1 MKTTKRLMAFMA
13 LAAVLVFSGC
23 EGESPTEPN
32 GGGGGGGG
40 GVTPPTAAS
49 IVLTAS
55 NESPIIQSTTTITA
69 TVTQNGQPVP
79 NGTAVEF
86 QTTVGTF
93 ADTNS
98 TLSLRTTTNGVAT
111 VVLTSANAG
120 VATVTARVNTTSAQ
134 IQITFRTPQTPPP
147 PLTTTISSITP
158 AKGGPGGGQ
167 EVIIRGQNFRNP
179 VRVLFGDVPA
189 ASQLISSTEIRAVVP
204 STNLG
209 PSTQFREV
217 EVVVISEAGTPAEQ
231 RATSP
236 TPFRYELEV
245 LQPLITLLSPSSGP
259 NEGNTRVTI
268 FGEGFQPPLKVYF
281 GTGGGGAGQSLTDE
295 VEAEVQA
302 SPTFNQVVVLA
313 PPALGLGA
321 PLANRQVT
329 VRVVNV
335 LTGNDAVKPLAYR
348 YGPSMEI
355 TAAGP
360 TTLAAVGGQRVEID
374 GWGFDEPVAVTLGGI
389 AADPIFVSGT
399 KVIVMS
405 GRPIIQNCAVAGGG
419 VGPVS
424 VTNVEDGNNATGP
437 IFTYVAPQ
445 VSIFTIT
452 PSTVAPGGTVTI
464 GVAGASGGPGR
475 VVIGGRTVT
484 ATFTGTSNG
493 VSTYTFVVP
502 SNLQF
507 LTEPCS
513 GVQASAP
520 VPTSFTINFEDLV
533 TGCDDE
539 LTEAVTVTPPATG
552 RLTVIP
558 QTLSLS
564 ATVGASNASSFT
576 IVNTGAG
583 SLTVNSVTSSGP
595 PFTVNPGTVP
605 QTLSSCATMGVG
617 VTFTPAAPGA
627 FTGTAT
633 VSSNAGNASVALSG
647 TATAPAPPP

>member
-32 GGGGGGGG
+32 GGSGGGG
-40 GVTPPTAAS
+40 GVPPPTAAQ
-49 IVLTAS
+49 ITLTAS

-98 TLSLRTTTNGVAT
+98 TQSLRTTTNGVAT
-111 VVLTSANAG
+111 AVLTSANAG

-134 IQITFRTPQTPPP
+134 IQVTFRTPQTPPP

-167 EVIIRGQNFRNP
+167 EVVIRGQNFRNP
-179 VRVLFGDVPA
+179 VRVLFGDTPA

-231 RATSP
+231 RATAP

-245 LQPLITLLSPSSGP
+245 LQPGITLLSPSSGP

-281 GTGGGGAGQSLTDE
+281 GTAGSPGAPLTDE

-302 SPTFNQVVVLA
+302 SPTFNQVVVLS
-313 PPALGLGA
+313 PPALGLGS
-321 PLANRQVT
+321 PMRDSQVC

-335 LTGNDAVKPLAYR
+335 LTGNDAVLCNAYR
-348 YGPSMEI
+348 YGPSMQI

-360 TTLAAVGGQRVEID
+360 TTLSHLGGDRVEID
-374 GWGFDEPVAVTLGGI
+374 GWGFDEPVAVTLAGV

-399 KVIVMS
+399 KIIVMS
-405 GRPIIQNCAVAGGG
+405 GRPIIQNCAFVGGAGI
-419 VGPVS
+419 GPVS
-424 VTNVEDGNNATGP
+424 VTNIEDAASDDGP
-437 IFTYVAPQ
+437 DFAYVLPSVNIIS
-445 VSIFTIT
+445 VS
-452 PSTVAPGGTVTI
+452 PSGVLPGGTVTI
-464 GVAGASGGPGR
+464 NVLGASGGPAR
-475 VVIGGRTVT
+475 VIIGGRTVT
-484 ATFTGTSNG
+484 ASFQSLSNG
-493 VSTYTFVVP
+493 VATYTFTVP

-507 LTEPCS
+507 DTEPC
-513 GVQASAP
+513 GVGNASAP
-520 VPTSFTINFEDLV
+520 VPTSFDVQFEDIV
-533 TGCDDE
+533 NGCDDA
-539 LTEAVTVTPPATG
+539 LTQAVTVNPPATG
-552 RLTVIP
+552 RLTVQP
-558 QTLSLS
+558 LALGLA
-564 ATVGASNASSFT
+564 ATVGASSSSSFNV
-576 IVNTGAG
+576 INTGAG
-583 SLTVNSVTSSGP
+583 TLTVNTVTSSGP
-595 PFTVNPGTVP
+595 PFTVSPGTLP
-605 QTLSSCATMGVG
+605 RTLASCESFAVG
-617 VTFTPAAPGA
+617 VTFTPAAPGT
-627 FTGTAT
+627 FTGSAN
-633 VSSNAGNASVALSG
+633 VASNGGSASVALTG